1 MSEGLREGRGEG
13 DCLFRWREKK
23 CGGVEMKRQRSYDAA
38 IVKVESSSREQ
49 EAGGISGKE
58 VRHESAR
65 VKRRDG
71 GSGHHHGRST
81 SEREGSKGEEHRP
94 HHHARRRDGGSSGHH
109 AQGSRSERASE
120 PVDDGEQHQQQQAG
134 NKEESTTVR
143 SSSRGTNKEPLGAEK
158 GSSMQQHYHSRSG
171 KAGAFARREPAKDE
185 EGGGGSSSKGIEG
198 DRERRKSRKE
208 VKAEQ
213 EAGVNKT
220 TVAESEKSSD
230 MEEGELEPE
239 AGGDDHEEARR
250 EVEEAEEAKVDQI
263 SKEDS
268 GGKEVVGDVK
278 AGERGEAEEEQ
289 EGGDAMVNMAVDG
302 DVEETVKQVI
312 ETSVKQGAG
321 AGADAVVQEVVREP
335 PQWGLK
341 LGAAE
346 KGVETQEIHERE
358 EDASQERGRRAGRE
372 REFGISASGEESPLE
387 EEMKN
392 AGKNLMGSSGSGRER
407 QREAEEEEEERQDS
421 REQDRPNE
429 KKQRVENNGALLSLA
444 LPDTSLSLSSGDPR
458 SRSQKHH
465 QHRSHSHPSQ
475 GGAHTHSRGGF
486 SESLSLS
493 QSLPFHHNPSCSLTQ
508 TSLDKTEMSSGS
520 QQISVAKE
528 QGSYGSWPISFG
540 SSQGNEGMMASM
552 AHDKRKPKPLY
563 QRVLSG
569 NNPQIVQGSL
579 GDERS
584 RGQGGKDRGSES
596 LDNSHGSH
604 QVPMAD
610 GGMLGQSSEARRAM
624 RKELQHR
631 MRHGETGEVW
641 SSPSR
646 SGSSRETQPRDMPSK
661 GEKNF
666 AGQREK
672 EAAGSERQF
681 TSIGVEDIVAEPV
694 PSMARKLQE
703 LPDSFLAGLKESLKE
718 MLNSID
724 KREQF
729 MQLQQRLTARTD
741 LTTDVLLRAH
751 RTQLEILVAVKT
763 GILAFLQNDIP
774 MIHTSLV
781 EVFLQ
786 QRCRNFGCQNQL
798 PADECDC
805 KLCAQKSGFCN
816 SCMCVVCSKFDFD
829 ANTCRWIGCD
839 FCLHWCHTDC
849 GIRMSYI
856 TPGPSLT
863 GAEGTTEM
871 QFHCIACT
879 HTSELYGF
887 VKDVFCTCAAEW
899 GKDVLAAE
907 LDCVQRIFHGSADTR
922 GQQLCNKA
930 EQVLQQL
937 NSQVDAAIACRAM
950 IKFFNG
956 EL

>member
-1 MSEGLREGRGEG
+1 ML
-13 DCLFRWREKK
+13 RWREKK

-58 VRHESAR
+58 ARHESAR

-239 AGGDDHEEARR
+239 AGGDDHEVARR

-263 SKEDS
+263 SKEES
-268 GGKEVVGDVK
+268 GGKEVVVGDVK
-278 AGERGEAEEEQ
+278 DGERGEAEEE
-289 EGGDAMVNMAVDG
+289 EGGGDAMVNMAVDG

-312 ETSVKQGAG
+312 ETTVKQGAG

-335 PQWGLK
+335 PQWSFK

-346 KGVETQEIHERE
+346 KGVETQEIQERG

-372 REFGISASGEESPLE
+372 REFGISASGEDSPLE

-465 QHRSHSHPSQ
+465 QHRAHSHPSQ
-475 GGAHTHSRGGF
+475 GGAQTHSRGGF

-610 GGMLGQSSEARRAM
+610 GGMLCQSSEARRAM

-729 MQLQQRLTARTD
+729 MQLQQTLTARTD

-871 QFHCIACT
+871 QFRCIACT